1 MKRTEMPSIDILFM
15 GTAEFAVPSL
25 RKLAASGHRL
35 ISVVTGLD
43 EPRGRGQKILPT
55 PVKAAAVELGLPVIQ
70 PESLKDPTF
79 AETVRQFRP
88 DLIVVVAFRILPPQ
102 VFEIPR
108 LGSVNLHSSLLPKY
122 RGAAPINWAII
133 NGEKETGVTT
143 FFIQQKVD
151 TGNVIVQ
158 RSTPIEENDTAG
170 TLHDRLSLLGADVL
184 LETVD
189 RIASGTVQPQRQ
201 DDRLASPAPKIFKDD
216 CRIDWTRSAD
226 RIYNFVR
233 GLSPYPCAWTTLDGV
248 TYKIYAVRKTNERN
262 ASAPGTVVRATSD
275 AILIAVGDGRVI
287 AVTDLQ
293 PASRK
298 RMSTAEFLR
307 GHDIGHMK
315 RFG

>member
-1 MKRTEMPSIDILFM
+1 MSSIDILFM

-25 RKLAASGHRL
+25 RKLAASDHRI

-55 PVKAAAVELGLPVIQ
+55 PVKSAALELGLPVIQ
-70 PESLKDPTF
+70 PESLKDPSF
-79 AETVRQFRP
+79 AETVRQLRP

-133 NGEKETGVTT
+133 HGEKETGVTT

-151 TGNVIVQ
+151 TGNVILQ
-158 RSTPIEENDTAG
+158 RATPIGDDDNAG
-170 TLHDRLSLLGADVL
+170 SLHDRLSLLGADVL

-201 DDRLASPAPKIFKDD
+201 NDSLASPAPKIFKDD
-216 CRIDWTRSAD
+216 CRIDWSWPAD

-248 TYKIYAVRKTNERN
+248 TYKIYAAKRTDERDTSSAGTIVR
-262 ASAPGTVVRATSD
+262 TSHD
-275 AILIAVGDGRVI
+275 AMLISTGDETVI
-287 AVTDLQ
+287 AVTEIQ
-293 PASRK
+293 PPSKK
-298 RMSTAEFLR
+298 RMTVAEFLR
-307 GHDIGHMK
+307 GYKITQGQ
-315 RFG
+315 RCV